1 VPRKTIEAKEAVM
14 AKRMLSL
21 IVAAAA
27 LALFTPLYITAS
39 AAQITCHVPF
49 SFVVN
54 GTTLPP
60 GDYSIATN
68 GPTVLLRG
76 LRKSAFVSTVLAD
89 SRRDQVGRAKTV
101 FLRTGERYT
110 LIEVWT
116 DDGLGR
122 AVPGARKHVEDHAR
136 AANVP
141 IEQIVVL
148 GM

>member
-1 VPRKTIEAKEAVM
+1 M
-14 AKRMLSL
+14 KRMLSL
-21 IVAAAA
+21 ILAAAA
-27 LALFTPLYITAS
+27 LALFTPLYMTAS
-39 AAQITCHVPF
+39 AAQVNCHVPF
-49 SFVVN
+49 SFAVN

-68 GPTVLLRG
+68 GGIVLLRG
-76 LRKSAFVSTVLAD
+76 VSKSAFVTTILAD

-101 FLRTGERYT
+101 FLKTGDRYT

-122 AVPGARKHVEDHAR
+122 AIPGARRQVDERAR

-141 IEQIVVL
+141 VEQIVVL
-148 GM
+148 GL

>member
-1 VPRKTIEAKEAVM
+1 
-14 AKRMLSL
+14 MLSL

-27 LALFTPLYITAS
+27 LALFTPLYMTAS
-39 AAQITCHVPF
+39 AAQVNCHVPF
-49 SFVVN
+49 SFAVN

-60 GDYSIATN
+60 GDYSIATD
-68 GPTVLLRG
+68 GGIVLLRG
-76 LRKSAFVSTVLAD
+76 VRKSAFVTTVLSN
-89 SRRDQVGRAKTV
+89 SRPDQVGHPKTV
-101 FLRTGERYT
+101 FLRTGDRYT

-122 AVPGARKHVEDHAR
+122 AIPGARAQAEERAR

-141 IEQIVVL
+141 VEQIAIL